1 MTKTDTDI
9 CICIYAV
16 PVTIDIEGPP
26 TIIYLSPCSGA
37 VAASEAVAQ
46 VCSPLSQSVGPEGAL
61 GRDLLCRCGTED
73 TMLYKIH
80 LAIQSKYYN

>member
-1 MTKTDTDI
+1 M
-9 CICIYAV
+9 

-46 VCSPLSQSVGPEGAL
+46 VCSPPVSQSVGPGGAPGTGGDPFMFL
-61 GRDLLCRCGTED
+61 GVHLTLEH
-73 TMLYKIH
+73 KIH
-80 LAIQSKYYN
+80 LLIQPSIDTLQKKYW